1 VSRGVIFVDPAS
13 GTRNGD
19 SFAAAHAVQQGD
31 LSVLVGLRIWNPPFS
46 PASVTTECCEWV
58 KRAGL
63 TEVTGDRWATGVVP
77 EMFRSHGV
85 VYHLSEMDKSAL
97 YLALLPLINALKVK
111 LLDHPELLR
120 QLRGLER
127 RRGWSGKDR
136 VDHRRGQHDDLANA
150 AAGAIVLC
158 AQGATYV
165 PARLW
170 MSGDPP
176 SDPDAEVREW
186 AAEREVDHQDLLDR
200 IRRGGGA
207 YLPGIDG

>member
-1 VSRGVIFVDPAS
+1 MIQQAS
-13 GTRNGD
+13 GGTLAYR
-19 SFAAAHAVQQGD
+19 V
-31 LSVLVGLRIWNPPFS
+31 
-46 PASVTTECCEWV
+46 CEWT
-58 KRAGL
+58 KA
-63 TEVTGDRWATGVVP
+63 E
-77 EMFRSHGV
+77 
-85 VYHLSEMDKSAL
+85 L
-97 YLALLPLINALKVK
+97 YLRLLPLINAGRVR

-127 RRGWSGKDR
+127 RRGWGGRDR

-176 SDPDAEVREW
+176 SNPDAEVREW
-186 AAEREVDHQDLLDR
+186 AAAREADHQDLVDR

-207 YLPGIDG
+207 YLPGFDG